1 MESDPAVEALDALVV
16 EDEAAG
22 AELLADVDAPAAV
35 LEPVLEAE
43 LEVELAGELE
53 LEPLLEPAVLDG
65 EEEEELPLP
74 LTAALLMQLTSTE
87 LRLIGGLRFW
97 RPNEKHAA
105 TAPSVTLQY

>member
-65 EEEEELPLP
+65 EEEELPLP
-74 LTAALLMQLTSTE
+74 PTAALLMQLTSTE

-97 RPNEKHAA
+97 RPNEKHVA